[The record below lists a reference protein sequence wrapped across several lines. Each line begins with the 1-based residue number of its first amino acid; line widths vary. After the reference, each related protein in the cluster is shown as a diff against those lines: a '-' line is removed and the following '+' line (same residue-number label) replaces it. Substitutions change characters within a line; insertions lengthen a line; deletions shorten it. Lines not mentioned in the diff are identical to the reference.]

1 MTKISFLFFYIQA
14 PIREKAHRI
23 KIRQSVKTK
32 TPQVDLTLVSGNGSS
47 HLRESKDI
55 LANYKYIINNKRG
68 FVNTEYMRF
77 SHTHIQYR
85 AE

>member
-55 LANYKYIINNKRG
+55 LANYKYIINKSIIIPIHNLNKNKKKNLI
-68 FVNTEYMRF
+68 F
-77 SHTHIQYR
+77 
-85 AE
+85 